1 MIVINSNTETL
12 HAARNDN
19 LKSKSHNPVQIPG
32 PSFFHACAPAVVI
45 TITALHLH
53 HSLHWFWSEP
63 EALTPSGDR
72 FIMAY
77 VITDTCIKDSL
88 CVEVCPTDCIHPKQD
103 EPDFEAATQ
112 MFVDP
117 EGCIDCGACVPVCTS
132 DSIHA
137 LEDVPEE
144 KKEFIEKNAAHF
156 GK

>member
-1 MIVINSNTETL
+1 MKAHLAVI
-12 HAARNDN
+12 
-19 LKSKSHNPVQIPG
+19 Q
-32 PSFFHACAPAVVI
+32 
-45 TITALHLH
+45 ITAGRLRPSYTRFR
-53 HSLHWFWSEP
+53 SLHF
-63 EALTPSGDR
+63 GDQ

-112 MFVDP
+112 MYVDP

-137 LEDVPEE
+137 LEDVPEG
-144 KKEFIEKNAAHF
+144 KKDFVEKNAAYF
-156 GK
+156 KK